1 MSRSLETKDNNLLPY
16 HPFPHIIFEVAFPS
30 YAANPFTSAF
40 HGCESNFA
48 CLPTL
53 KNYRPK
59 FDVVRQEKNS
69 KGKTLNLTFSLHE
82 K

>member
-53 KNYRPK
+53 KNYRP
-59 FDVVRQEKNS
+59 
-69 KGKTLNLTFSLHE
+69 
-82 K
+82 